1 MSHSMSEYENL
12 RTADIVAEALIDW
25 NVHVVFGLPGDGIN
39 GFIEAL
45 RQRQNKIKFVLVRHE
60 ESAAFMAC
68 AYAKY
73 TKELGACVATSGPG
87 AIHLLN
93 GLYDAKLDSTP
104 VIAITGSTYSD
115 LMGSNYQQDVNLL
128 QLFSDVAVYNNM
140 INGPEHAEM
149 AVDLA
154 CRTALGRR
162 GVGHLTIPIDVQ
174 EKRLKGKYS
183 KHKVPGHTSDAFTSG
198 SIPNQESL
206 KKAAEILNVGN
217 KVVILVGQGALSAP
231 DEVLAICERLAAPV
245 VKALLGKA
253 VVPDNSPYSLG
264 GIGLLGTEPA
274 SDAMDEA
281 DTLLMVG
288 TSFPYIEYLPKPGQ
302 AKGIQID
309 ILPEKIGLRYPVDI
323 GLVGD
328 AKLTLAALLPLL
340 QQKHDDH
347 FLKAKQQAMKSW
359 ISLLEEQSTRTDKPI
374 KPQVVAAAVSEEL
387 EDDAI
392 ISVDSGTIT
401 SWAARYINIRKGM
414 KFSLSGTLASMAC
427 GLQYAIAAQ
436 IAFPKRQSVAFVG
449 DGGFTMLMSEFAT
462 AVQYNLPIKVVILKN
477 NTLGMIRWEQMA
489 FLGNPEFG
497 VEFTPIDFVKFA
509 EACGGKG
516 YSIREPSEVGSVLHE
531 AMAQKI
537 PTIIEAY
544 VDPFD
549 PPMPPKVEMEFV
561 RKLAESFAKGQPYAT
576 RIGLTLYRNQVHERL
591 RGFHHHR
598 PMDHHDHHQQM

>member
-1 MSHSMSEYENL
+1 MSEYENL

-174 EKRLKGKYS
+174 EKRLEGKYS

-288 TSFPYIEYLPKPGQ
+288 TSFPYIDYLPKPGQ

-309 ILPEKIGLRYPVDI
+309 ILPEKIGMRYPVDI

-497 VEFTPIDFVKFA
+497 VEFTPIDFVRFA

-598 PMDHHDHHQQM
+598 PMDHHDHHQQT

>member
-288 TSFPYIEYLPKPGQ
+288 TSFPYIDYLPKPGQ

-309 ILPEKIGLRYPVDI
+309 ILPEKIGMRYPVDI

-497 VEFTPIDFVKFA
+497 VEFTPIDFVRFA

-598 PMDHHDHHQQM
+598 PMDHHDHHQQT

>member
-174 EKRLKGKYS
+174 EKRLEGKYS

-288 TSFPYIEYLPKPGQ
+288 TSFPYIDYLPKPGQ

-309 ILPEKIGLRYPVDI
+309 ILPEKIGMRYPVDI

-497 VEFTPIDFVKFA
+497 VEFTPIDFVRFA

-598 PMDHHDHHQQM
+598 PMDHHDHHQQT